1 MTTMAIIKIYDVV
14 YDTTTLYKKANT
26 DAQRAMLG
34 YIIKSGKTNDP
45 IFGGAF
51 ALLRSIERCNNNG
64 EIYKLY
70 PIVDEATEKKIV
82 HVAQMA
88 LDGKLDKFAI
98 NETERNRTLKYLC
111 EPF

>member
-1 MTTMAIIKIYDVV
+1 MVTIKIYDAI

-26 DAQRAMLG
+26 DAQRALIG
-34 YIIKSGKTNDP
+34 YIIKAGKIHDP

-51 ALLRSIERCNNNG
+51 ALLKNIERCYSTG

-70 PIVDEATEKKIV
+70 PVVDEATEKKIT
-82 HVAQMA
+82 HVTQLA
-88 LDGKLDKFAI
+88 LDGKLDKFSI
-98 NETERNRTLKYLC
+98 NETERSRTLKYLC

>member
-1 MTTMAIIKIYDVV
+1 MATIKIFDVI
-14 YDTTTLYKKANT
+14 YDTTTLYKKANS
-26 DAQRAMLG
+26 DAQRSLLG
-34 YIIKSGKTNDP
+34 YIVKAGKTNDP

-51 ALLRSIERCNNNG
+51 ALLHSIERCNANG

-70 PIVDEATEKKIV
+70 PMVDEHTEKKIV

-88 LDGKLDKFAI
+88 LDGKLDKFAV
-98 NETERNRTLKYLC
+98 NETERSRTLKYLC

>member
-1 MTTMAIIKIYDVV
+1 MATIKICDVV

-26 DAQRAMLG
+26 DAQRALLG
-34 YIIKSGKTNDP
+34 YIIKAGKVHDTV
-45 IFGGAF
+45 FGGAF
-51 ALLRSIERCNNNG
+51 ALLKNIERCNSTG

-70 PIVDEATEKKIV
+70 SVVDDATEKKII

-88 LDGKLDKFAI
+88 MDGKFDKFAI

>member
-1 MTTMAIIKIYDVV
+1 MATIKICDVI
-14 YDTTTLYKKANT
+14 YDTTTLYRKANT
-26 DAQRAMLG
+26 DAQRSLLG
-34 YIIKSGKTNDP
+34 YIIKAGKINDP

-51 ALLRSIERCNNNG
+51 ALLHRIEHCNANG

-70 PIVDEATEKKIV
+70 PMVDEQTEKKIV

-88 LDGKLDKFAI
+88 LDGKLDKFTI
-98 NETERNRTLKYLC
+98 NETERSRTLKYLC